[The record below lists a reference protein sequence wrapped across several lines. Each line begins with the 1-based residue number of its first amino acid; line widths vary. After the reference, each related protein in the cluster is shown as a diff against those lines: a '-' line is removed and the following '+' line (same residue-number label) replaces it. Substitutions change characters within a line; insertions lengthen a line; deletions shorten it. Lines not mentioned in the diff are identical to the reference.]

1 MLPLKL
7 KELLLTR
14 VVFMGTPQYAK
25 EILEKLLH
33 ESSIDVTLV
42 LTQPDRPVGRKK
54 ILTPSE
60 VKLLSLKYN
69 KKILQ
74 PERLKDEG
82 VYKAIVEAEPDYII
96 VSAFGQIL
104 PKNILDIAPCI
115 NLHASILPKYRGAS
129 PVQQALLNGDEFTGV
144 TAMLMNEGLD
154 SGAILG
160 YRFFKIPR
168 DMVLP
173 ELMEQLSIDASLLTI
188 ETVKRF
194 SNINSIEQIDA
205 NSTHCK
211 KIKRADGKIDLKSAI
226 DVYNRYRA
234 FYGWPTIFLEDGT
247 KLFGV
252 ELVDSS
258 SKNRA
263 GEILEITKRG
273 IVVGC
278 EVGAIKIKQLQPPS
292 KKSIDAKAYCV
303 ARGLRVGNSL
313 L

>member
-1 MLPLKL
+1 MIK
-7 KELLLTR
+7 
-14 VVFMGTPQYAK
+14 VVFMGTPQYAR
-25 EILEKLLH
+25 EILAKLLD
-33 ESSIDVTLV
+33 ESGIEVTLV

-74 PERLKDEG
+74 PAKLTDEG
-82 VYKAIVEAEPDYII
+82 VYEAIVKAEPDYII
-96 VSAFGQIL
+96 VAAFGQIL
-104 PKNILDIAPCI
+104 PKQILDIAPSI

-129 PVQQALLNGDEFTGV
+129 PVQHALLNGDEFTGV

-160 YRFFKIPR
+160 YRFFKIPEN
-168 DMVLP
+168 MVLP
-173 ELMEQLSIDASLLTI
+173 ELMEQLSIDASLLII

-194 SNINSIEQIDA
+194 KEINPIEQIDA

-211 KIKRADGKIDLKSAI
+211 KIKRADGEVNLKSAI

-252 ELVDSS
+252 ELMDKDSE
-258 SKNRA
+258 NRA
-263 GEILEITKRG
+263 GEILQITKRG
-273 IVVGC
+273 VVVGC
-278 EVGAIKIKQLQPPS
+278 EVGAIKIKQFQPPS
-292 KKSIDAKAYCV
+292 KKPIDAKAYCV
-303 ARGLRVGNSL
+303 ARGLKVGDSL